1 MNNINSVD
9 NTRSVV
15 TDVNVP
21 SSGNEQ
27 GPAKTEQ
34 SGGKSLPSAVR
45 AEAPERT
52 AEVQNQREVRT
63 QRVERAVEQLNDYVQ
78 SFQRDLKFSLDEDL
92 GKTVVSVV
100 DRNTQELIRQIPNE
114 TALQLARNLK
124 AMQKVQQVEQVQVDA
139 GRDAQSVEASLGL
152 INTRI

>member
-1 MNNINSVD
+1 MNNINSVE
-9 NTRSVV
+9 NTRAVV

-21 SSGNEQ
+21 SSGNDQ
-27 GPAKTEQ
+27 GPAKSEQQ
-34 SGGKSLPSAVR
+34 SGNNLPSQVR
-45 AEAPERT
+45 TERPAQQEAAQE
-52 AEVQNQREVRT
+52 QREVRT

-92 GKTVVSVV
+92 GRTVVSVV
-100 DRNTQELIRQIPNE
+100 DRNTQEVIRQIPNE

-124 AMQKVQQVEQVQVDA
+124 AMQMDMQVNA
-139 GRDAQSVEASLGL
+139 GREGQSVEASLGL

>member
-1 MNNINSVD
+1 MNNINSVE
-9 NTRSVV
+9 NTRAVV

-21 SSGNEQ
+21 SSGNDQ
-27 GPAKTEQ
+27 GPAKPEQ
-34 SGGKSLPSAVR
+34 QGGKSLPSDVR
-45 AEAPERT
+45 TERPAQQEAAQE
-52 AEVQNQREVRT
+52 QREVRT

-92 GKTVVSVV
+92 GRTVVSVV
-100 DRNTQELIRQIPNE
+100 DRNTQEVIRQIPNE

-124 AMQKVQQVEQVQVDA
+124 AMQMDMQVSA
-139 GRDAQSVEASLGL
+139 GRESQSAEASLGL